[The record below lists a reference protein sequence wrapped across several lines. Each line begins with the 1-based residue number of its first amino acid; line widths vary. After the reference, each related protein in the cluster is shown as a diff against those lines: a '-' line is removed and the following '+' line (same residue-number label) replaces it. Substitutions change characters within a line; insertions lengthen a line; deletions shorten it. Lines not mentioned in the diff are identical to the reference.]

1 MGLFIADC
9 SLDEVVD
16 ADWTLDEWPL
26 DDKAEDCCPFED
38 EVIEV

>member
-1 MGLFIADC
+1 MGLFIAFSVR

-26 DDKAEDCCPFED
+26 DDKAEDCCPFE
-38 EVIEV
+38 VIEV